1 MAEKRAETKAIMEA
15 EKAESMA
22 IKVKKAERTAVKADK
37 AERPAMKSETEEKA
51 EPPAII
57 AFANNKGGSGKT
69 TTCANVGYSLSALGK
84 KVLLIDGDMQMNLS
98 LSFFSEEEVL
108 GFAAGDRN
116 LYLAMKKEE
125 DLWDYV
131 VHTPYDNLDLIPSS
145 TLMSGIE
152 YDLFTKWQRELILS
166 RSLERLK
173 GEGGYD
179 YILIDAPPT
188 LGGWVMNILC
198 ASDYVMLP
206 VEASPWGLFGVAN
219 MFEFLEHVKKLAPG
233 LNLLG
238 VVITKMDVRKNY
250 GRQTLEAL
258 HEFKEVN
265 VFRTVIRVD
274 SEIEWAQDNS
284 KPVMAYRKSARS
296 AGEYLELAKE
306 VESYVGGSKQH

>member
-1 MAEKRAETKAIMEA
+1 MTEKR
-15 EKAESMA
+15 
-22 IKVKKAERTAVKADK
+22 VKT
-37 AERPAMKSETEEKA
+37 
-51 EPPAII
+51 I

-108 GFAAGDRN
+108 GFASGDRN

-173 GEGGYD
+173 REGGYD

-233 LNLLG
+233 LKLLG
-238 VVITKMDVRKNY
+238 VVITKLDARKNY

-284 KPVMAYRKSARS
+284 RPVMAYKKSARS

-306 VESYVGGSKQH
+306 VEEHVGRNR